1 MSEQSEGP
9 LTVVFAIVNICK
21 TATVT
26 MSNTN
31 DSDLLAFVSNPKYLL
46 RSQELMGVNHPR
58 FGDLARTDAV
68 HMPAEGLRPKE
79 GFEEEQ
85 DIIINLTV
93 TGRCYARC
101 EGCINSAITF
111 ASDGPRNWSMAHLE
125 SDPERDASIV
135 IKLAQRHPSSIV
147 TLAFYG
153 GEPFLATDKMEKVR
167 LILAESEIKNRVRYM
182 VYTNGELLIRAL
194 NRYPSLMSNIWL
206 YSVSIDGDEE
216 QHRQVRPGTDLNLII
231 ANLRKLRSAY
241 QGNILFWSTLRE
253 QQSLLKCFYKFLE
266 LYQEGLVNHF
276 FWHWADTKEPYK
288 DFASYIKE
296 YGTELEEVMERYVE
310 KAFQG
315 EILPIAH
322 LNELV
327 LYLITGKERG
337 HTACGVELARNYDIM
352 GGEIHACADLPPSV
366 GGFIGSDGSDF
377 NEPDF
382 SRLVEYKDGLRC
394 HECGVYPYCGGRCPV
409 QALSGSPERT
419 LQICQLM
426 RLHVGIVKERI
437 DDISTALDRSGMS
450 LQYLYDSSARLTRY
464 TDVVP

>member
-1 MSEQSEGP
+1 M
-9 LTVVFAIVNICK
+9 
-21 TATVT
+21 
-26 MSNTN
+26 N
-31 DSDLLAFVSNPKYLL
+31 DSNPSAFVSDPKRLL
-46 RSQELMGVNHPR
+46 QWREAPGVNHPR
-58 FGDLARTDAV
+58 FGDLARGDAV
-68 HMPAEGLRPKE
+68 CMPAQGRNSKE
-79 GFEEEQ
+79 GFEEED

-111 ASDGPRNWSMAHLE
+111 ASDAPRNSSMAHLE
-125 SDPERDASIV
+125 SDPERDAAMV
-135 IKLAQRHPSSIV
+135 IRLAQRHPDSRV

-153 GEPFLATDKMEKVR
+153 GEPFLAAEKMEKVR
-167 LILAESEIKNRVRYM
+167 LILAESQIKDRMRYM
-182 VYTNGELLIRAL
+182 VYTNGELLIRGL
-194 NRYPSLMSNIWL
+194 EHYPSLMSNMWL

-216 QHRQVRPGTDLNLII
+216 QHRQVRPGTDLNLIV

-241 QGNILFWSTLRE
+241 QGNVLFWSTLRE
-253 QQSLLKCFYKFLE
+253 QQSLLKCFDKFLE

-288 DFASYIKE
+288 DLASYVKR
-296 YGTELEEVMERYVE
+296 YGAELEQVMEGYVE
-310 KAFQG
+310 KALKG

-322 LNELV
+322 LNELI
-327 LYLITGKERG
+327 LYLTTGRERG

-352 GGEIHACADLPPSV
+352 GGEIHACADLPASV
-366 GGFIGSDGSDF
+366 GGFVGSDGLDLK
-377 NEPDF
+377 EPDF
-382 SRLVEYKDGLRC
+382 SHLVEYENWLGC

-426 RLHVGIVKERI
+426 RLHVGIVSERI
-437 DDISTALDRSGMS
+437 DDISTALWENGIGLQDLYDRSA
-450 LQYLYDSSARLTRY
+450 YLARY

>member
-1 MSEQSEGP
+1 
-9 LTVVFAIVNICK
+9 
-21 TATVT
+21 
-26 MSNTN
+26 
-31 DSDLLAFVSNPKYLL
+31 
-46 RSQELMGVNHPR
+46 
-58 FGDLARTDAV
+58 
-68 HMPAEGLRPKE
+68 
-79 GFEEEQ
+79 
-85 DIIINLTV
+85 
-93 TGRCYARC
+93 
-101 EGCINSAITF
+101 
-111 ASDGPRNWSMAHLE
+111 
-125 SDPERDASIV
+125 
-135 IKLAQRHPSSIV
+135 
-147 TLAFYG
+147 
-153 GEPFLATDKMEKVR
+153 
-167 LILAESEIKNRVRYM
+167 M

-194 NRYPSLMSNIWL
+194 DRYPSLMSNIWL

-241 QGNILFWSTLRE
+241 QGNVLFWSTLRE
-253 QQSLLKCFYKFLE
+253 QQSLLKCFHKFLE

-315 EILPIAH
+315 EILPVAH
-322 LNELV
+322 LNELI

-352 GGEIHACADLPPSV
+352 GGQIHACADLPPSM

-377 NEPDF
+377 DEPDF
-382 SRLVEYKDGLRC
+382 SRLVEYKNRLRC
-394 HECGVYPYCGGRCPV
+394 YECGVYPYCGGRCPV

-426 RLHVGIVKERI
+426 RLHVGIVRERI

-450 LQYLYDSSARLTRY
+450 LQDLYDSSAYLTRY

>member
-1 MSEQSEGP
+1 MSDTDDP
-9 LTVVFAIVNICK
+9 N
-21 TATVT
+21 
-26 MSNTN
+26 
-31 DSDLLAFVSNPKYLL
+31 LLALVSLPKYPLH
-46 RSQELMGVNHPR
+46 SQESLGVNHPL
-58 FGDLARTDAV
+58 FGDLSRTDAV
-68 HMPAEGLRPKE
+68 CMPAHNQHLEE
-79 GFEEEQ
+79 GFQEEQ

-111 ASDGPRNWSMAHLE
+111 ASDGPRNSSMAHLE

-135 IKLAQRHPSSIV
+135 IRLAQRHPDSLI

-167 LILAESEIKNRVRYM
+167 LILAESEINNRVRHM

-194 NRYPSLMSNIWL
+194 DRYPSLMSNIWL

-241 QGNILFWSTLRE
+241 QGNVLFWSTLRE
-253 QQSLLKCFYKFLE
+253 QQSLLKCFHKFLE

-315 EILPIAH
+315 EILPVAH
-322 LNELV
+322 LNELI

-352 GGEIHACADLPPSV
+352 GGQIHACADLPPSM

-377 NEPDF
+377 DEPDF
-382 SRLVEYKDGLRC
+382 SRLVEYKNRLRC
-394 HECGVYPYCGGRCPV
+394 YECGVYPYCGGRCPV

-426 RLHVGIVKERI
+426 RLHVGIVRERI

-450 LQYLYDSSARLTRY
+450 LQDLYDSSAYLTRY

>member
-1 MSEQSEGP
+1 M
-9 LTVVFAIVNICK
+9 
-21 TATVT
+21 
-26 MSNTN
+26 N
-31 DSDLLAFVSNPKYLL
+31 DSNPSAFVSDPKQLL
-46 RSQELMGVNHPR
+46 QSRESLGVNHPR

-68 HMPAEGLRPKE
+68 CMPAQGRHSKE
-79 GFEEEQ
+79 GFKQEE

-111 ASDGPRNWSMAHLE
+111 ASDGPRNSSMAHLE
-125 SDPERDASIV
+125 SDPERDASMAIR
-135 IKLAQRHPSSIV
+135 LAQRHPDSQV

-167 LILAESEIKNRVRYM
+167 LILAESRIKDRVRYM

-194 NRYPSLMSNIWL
+194 EHSSLMSNMWL

-216 QHRQVRPGTDLNLII
+216 QHRQVRPGTDLNLIV
-231 ANLRKLRSAY
+231 ANLRKLRSVY
-241 QGNILFWSTLRE
+241 QGNVLFWSTLRE
-253 QQSLLKCFYKFLE
+253 QQSLLKCFDKFLE
-266 LYQEGLVNHF
+266 LYREGLVNHF
-276 FWHWADTKEPYK
+276 FWHWADTKEAYK
-288 DFASYIKE
+288 DFASYVKK
-296 YGTELEEVMERYVE
+296 YGAELEQVMERYVE
-310 KAFQG
+310 KALEG

-322 LNELV
+322 LNELI
-327 LYLITGKERG
+327 LYLTTGREQG

-352 GGEIHACADLPPSV
+352 GGAIHACADLPPSV
-366 GGFIGSDGSDF
+366 GGFVGSDGFDF
-377 NEPDF
+377 KEPDL
-382 SRLVEYKDGLRC
+382 SRLVEYENWLSS

-426 RLHVGIVKERI
+426 RLHVGIVRERI
-437 DDISTALDRSGMS
+437 DDISTALGQNGIS
-450 LQYLYDSSARLTRY
+450 LQDLYDHSAYLAHY